1 MATTYTASH
10 RGTVSAEID
19 EPAPTYGPSAR
30 GEVGVEIT
38 GPPPIYGPSA
48 RGRVGVA
55 VSEPEVPSVLRPSGR
70 GTLGVSIAHPAPTTN
85 RRASGRGALTLTIRE
100 PLHSQHWHI
109 RDGVRRPLRLRTSLS
124 GAVRAGALPIGTTT
138 YAIPTS
144 GAVMYVDPV
153 AGNDSNSGTLLAP
166 KRTAKAASE
175 AIKASG
181 TPSHPATV
189 VLRGGVYHEGSYQP
203 GNGRTLRWQ
212 AYPGEAVWFDG
223 SVVAT
228 SWTSNGD
235 GTWWTPYTAPEIAP
249 LGNDILMDDPNGH
262 LPDMAFLDGAELLQ
276 IADGAKPSASQ
287 FSVDRTANRLTIGVN
302 PAGREVRYSD
312 IAWLLFSGSRID
324 MLGIGFRR
332 YRCVGNTLHTGLY
345 YGGTSENMVIENC
358 HFYQMGR
365 NALYIGKNGIRVTKC
380 TFKKMN
386 QTAILVGT
394 SDGVIIER
402 SYFSETIMGKWQP
415 QPTSGAVKLTVARRS
430 IVRHNYF
437 EKSHKG
443 NQLWHDVYCTQAV
456 IYGNYINGLSADG
469 TTYSDT
475 GINYEEADGGLWD
488 GVQYRS
494 LIVGNTVV
502 NCRKGIVVQSAGWV
516 TVSNNTIST
525 KWSSGPQS
533 ILLIQDRDASDQRVS
548 GISLQTSPR
557 WCVNNEILNN
567 RVRPQQGG
575 WQFLAWDDQQYTP
588 RQTAIAN
595 GLGSPDKGTLAGG
608 EMFSRLA
615 GNWFSPANGN
625 GGNSTMA
632 LIGRR
637 TDTTRVSL
645 NTPAALAT
653 PSEQH
658 YLSAAN
664 VGQNYQSATDPT
676 TAADHATGEPIRAD
690 IAALLGVPVGTRY
703 VGNPLPAPVL
713 VAQS

>member
-181 TPSHPATV
+181 TPSQPATV

-212 AYPGEAVWFDG
+212 AYPGETVWFDG

-276 IADGAKPSASQ
+276 IADGAKPNASQ

-332 YRCVGNTLHTGLY
+332 YRCVGNALHTGLY

-430 IVRHNYF
+430 IVRHNRF

-443 NQLWHDVYCTQAV
+443 NQLWHDVYCTQAL
-456 IYGNYINGLSADG
+456 IYGNHVDGLSADG

-502 NCRKGIVVQSAGWV
+502 NCRKGIVINAAGWV
-516 TVSNNTIST
+516 TAANNTVHAVWNTSA
-525 KWSSGPQS
+525 GAQG
-533 ILLIQDRDASDQRVS
+533 ILLLQDRDASDERALPLSV
-548 GISLQTSPR
+548 SPR
-557 WCVNNEILNN
+557 WTVMNEIVNNRI
-567 RVRPQQGG
+567 RPQANG
-575 WQFLAWDDQQYTP
+575 WQFLAYDNQGFVP
-588 RQTAIAN
+588 RPIAMAH
-595 GLGSPDKGTLAGG
+595 GLGTPSGGQLMGG
-608 EMFSRLA
+608 EMFSRLE
-615 GNWFSPANGN
+615 GNWFSPAT
-625 GGNSTMA
+625 GGTTGSTMA
-632 LIGRR
+632 LIGRAA
-637 TDTTRVSL
+637 DNTRITR

-653 PSEQH
+653 TNVE
-658 YLSAAN
+658 YGLSSAN
-664 VGQNYQSATDPT
+664 VRTNYQSATDPAT
-676 TAADHATGEPIRAD
+676 QQDHDTGAPIPAAWAE
-690 IAALLGVPVGTRY
+690 LLGLPTGSRY
-703 VGNPLPAPVL
+703 VGNPLPIPAL
-713 VAQS
+713 EES